1 MKTSTA
7 SPASTQPATPGSKS
21 RFRGGAS
28 VLAIAGLAVTGAL
41 GIMGYRALINCSSCT
56 AGESAQ
62 AAALAAPA
70 EHTHAAD
77 GGCCPL
83 HNKADAIGPETA
95 ANTGAATTDC
105 DGHGD
110 ADHEHGDGCDHTDQK
125 PGEAKPGETKPS
137 ETKPATQPTKPTPA
151 SGTPTP

>member
-7 SPASTQPATPGSKS
+7 SAASTQPATPGSKS

-62 AAALAAPA
+62 VAALAAPA
-70 EHTHAAD
+70 EHIHAAD
-77 GGCCPL
+77 GGCCAL
-83 HNKADAIGPETA
+83 HNKADAIGSETA
-95 ANTGAATTDC
+95 ANAGPATTGC
-105 DGHGD
+105 DGQSD

-125 PGEAKPGETKPS
+125 PGEAKPGEIKPDT
-137 ETKPATQPTKPTPA
+137 EPTKPMPA
-151 SGTPTP
+151 SGIPTP